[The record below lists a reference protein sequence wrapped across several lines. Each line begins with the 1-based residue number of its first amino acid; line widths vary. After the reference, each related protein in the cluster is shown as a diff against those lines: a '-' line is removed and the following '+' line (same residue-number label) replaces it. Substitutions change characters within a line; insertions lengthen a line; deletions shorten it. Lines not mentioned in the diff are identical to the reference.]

1 MTSVISAH
9 RSAYRRATTRG
20 TRGKHVETC
29 SPRDA
34 RHARERARSLR
45 DRNRISRDRS
55 IDRSIARRSD
65 RKERRSGEE
74 W

>member
-34 RHARERARSLR
+34 RHARERARS
-45 DRNRISRDRS
+45 